1 MLLFSCERTTSRWY
15 CKYITALGTDFS
27 SALNTT
33 ARGIDTAASGHRG
46 MVLDGHYA
54 PTEYSRPTE
63 CQQVQQDRCAAAGK
77 QSAKTL
83 EK

>member
-54 PTEYSRPTE
+54 PTE
-63 CQQVQQDRCAAAGK
+63 
-77 QSAKTL
+77 
-83 EK
+83 